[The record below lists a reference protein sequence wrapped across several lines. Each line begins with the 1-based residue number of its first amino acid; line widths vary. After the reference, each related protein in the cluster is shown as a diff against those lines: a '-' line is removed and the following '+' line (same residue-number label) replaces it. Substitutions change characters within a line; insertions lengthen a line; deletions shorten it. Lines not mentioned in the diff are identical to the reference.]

1 MHLRIFHPVLRFP
14 PERRLRKKQIKNLKI
29 FVKPAAFFSTEKT
42 NQTASEICCVTPAAH
57 LEKQRTVVEEMNKEI
72 VAVKCWTRP
81 RAPPLT
87 VRDDG
92 LPRSCAA
99 EQEVAE
105 KTNWGTRLSQ
115 TVIKSRL
122 QTLFPILN
130 GNSVYI
136 TNKNTQTQN
145 LTRTFGFDGAKN
157 RDKDSLFLFFFSLCG
172 LDPIRM
178 KGVNI

>member
-1 MHLRIFHPVLRFP
+1 
-14 PERRLRKKQIKNLKI
+14 
-29 FVKPAAFFSTEKT
+29 
-42 NQTASEICCVTPAAH
+42 
-57 LEKQRTVVEEMNKEI
+57 MNKEI

-92 LPRSCAA
+92 LPRSCTA

-105 KTNWGTRLSQ
+105 KTNWGTRRSQ
-115 TVIKSRL
+115 TVRQSRL

-130 GNSVYI
+130 ENSVYI
-136 TNKNTQTQN
+136 TYKNTQTQN
-145 LTRTFGFDGAKN
+145 LTRTFGFDGTK
-157 RDKDSLFLFFFSLCG
+157 KTETQILFFFFLFSLCG

-178 KGVNI
+178 NGVNI